1 MQNYVGFGL
10 AGSFSAG
17 PAAAEDRVPFCEK
30 RNGMEQA
37 LKY

>member
-17 PAAAEDRVPFCEK
+17 PAAAEDRVPFFKK
-30 RNGMEQA
+30 RNGMDQT